1 MQISNIKEQLLKRR
15 REILEQREKNID
27 SWNKLHEPEV
37 ELEEQ
42 AAKENISRTHEQLER
57 QEKEEIEQIDAA
69 LGKLETS
76 GFGICESCGEK
87 ISDRRLEAL
96 PWTSL
101 CIDCAEEQQSGIV
114 RAIPDFPTAPGSE
127 FDSDVDKN
135 RKKTY
140 GDKDMQDMIAD
151 QLIRDSRVETQ
162 ELKIDVNKGRIH
174 LEGLLPSQ
182 AKHEIL
188 MSIIQDV
195 LGFKD
200 IVDSI
205 RIDRQLWEQQRYAPG
220 TEKKERTE
228 NEKQMES
235 EGGEPDVWVSRQD
248 GTSLDPSDNLDPN
261 N

>member
-1 MQISNIKEQLLKRR
+1 MQISDIKERLLKRR
-15 REILEQREKNID
+15 REILEQREKNIE
-27 SWNKLHEPEV
+27 SWNVLHEPEV

-69 LGKLETS
+69 LGKIETS
-76 GFGICESCGEK
+76 GFGICESCGQK

-114 RAIPDFPTAPGSE
+114 RTVTDFPTTPDTDFNLNRGQE
-127 FDSDVDKN
+127 KTYTDSDI
-135 RKKTY
+135 
-140 GDKDMQDMIAD
+140 QEMITD
-151 QLIRDSRVETQ
+151 QLIRDGRVETQ
-162 ELKIDVNKGRIH
+162 ELKISVNKGRIH

-182 AKHEIL
+182 AKHENL

-200 IVDSI
+200 VVDSI
-205 RIDRQLWEQQRYAPG
+205 RIDRQLWEQQQYAPG
-220 TEKKERTE
+220 TDKKERTE
-228 NEKQMES
+228 KEKKMES
-235 EGGEPDVWVSRQD
+235 EGGETDVWVSRQD
-248 GTSLDPSDNLDPN
+248 GTSLDPSDKLDPN
-261 N
+261 I

>member
-1 MQISNIKEQLLKRR
+1 MQISDIKEQLLTRR

-27 SWNKLHEPEV
+27 SWNTLHEPEV

-42 AAKENISRTHEQLER
+42 AAKENLSRTHEQLER

-76 GFGICESCGEK
+76 GFGICESCGQK

-114 RAIPDFPTAPGSE
+114 RAMPDFPAA
-127 FDSDVDKN
+127 SDPDLAEDQ
-135 RKKTY
+135 KKTSN
-140 GDKDMQDMIAD
+140 DRDMQEMIMD
-151 QLIRDSRVETQ
+151 QLIRDGRVETQ
-162 ELKIDVNKGRIH
+162 ELKIEVNKGRIH

-205 RIDRQLWEQQRYAPG
+205 RIDRQLWEQQQYAPG
-220 TEKKERTE
+220 KEKKEMTE
-228 NEKQMES
+228 KEKKMES
-235 EGGEPDVWVSRQD
+235 EGGETDVWVSRQD
-248 GTSLDPSDNLDPN
+248 GTSLDPSDNLDPDI
-261 N
+261 